1 MRKCKIGI
9 VGFGTVGSGIYKI
22 LSSEV
27 DSHPI
32 LKEIEI
38 AKIAVKDLNKKRDIE
53 LDNNLSKLVEK
64 LKKSE
69 DPKRKYEYILW
80 LGKKLKEPDS
90 EILVEENKVKGCV
103 SEVFVK
109 ATIKAGKLFWEG
121 YSDALIT
128 KGLLAFLI
136 SGLNELTPNEVVEID
151 KKFIEDTGLKAS
163 LTPSRSNGFL
173 NILLK
178 MQSQA
183 NEFL

>member
-1 MRKCKIGI
+1 MDNQETYIR
-9 VGFGTVGSGIYKI
+9 
-22 LSSEV
+22 L
-27 DSHPI
+27 
-32 LKEIEI
+32 
-38 AKIAVKDLNKKRDIE
+38 
-53 LDNNLSKLVEK
+53 NNLVDK
-64 LKKSE
+64 LKNSE

-80 LGKKLKEPDS
+80 LGKKLEEPDS
-90 EILVEENKVKGCV
+90 NILVPENKVKGCV

-109 ATIKAGKLFWEG
+109 ASIHEGKVYWQG

-136 SGLNELTPNEVVEID
+136 NGLNELTPKEVVKIN
-151 KKFIEDTGLKAS
+151 KKFLEETGLKAS

-183 NEFL
+183 NEFLSFQ

>member
-1 MRKCKIGI
+1 MDNQKTYIK
-9 VGFGTVGSGIYKI
+9 
-22 LSSEV
+22 
-27 DSHPI
+27 
-32 LKEIEI
+32 
-38 AKIAVKDLNKKRDIE
+38 LNK
-53 LDNNLSKLVEK
+53 LVDK
-64 LKKSE
+64 LKNSE

-80 LGKKLKEPDS
+80 LGKKLEEPDS
-90 EILVEENKVKGCV
+90 NILIPENKVNGCV

-109 ATIKAGKLFWEG
+109 ASIHSGKLYWQG

-136 SGLNELTPNEVVEID
+136 NGLNELTPKEVVKIN
-151 KKFIEDTGLKAS
+151 KKFLEETGLKAS

-183 NEFL
+183 NQFLSVQ

>member
-1 MRKCKIGI
+1 MDK
-9 VGFGTVGSGIYKI
+9 
-22 LSSEV
+22 
-27 DSHPI
+27 
-32 LKEIEI
+32 KETYI
-38 AKIAVKDLNKKRDIE
+38 KLF
-53 LDNNLSKLVEK
+53 KLVEK
-64 LKKSE
+64 LKNSD

-80 LGKKLKEPDS
+80 LGKKLKMPKNN
-90 EILVEENKVKGCV
+90 ILIPENKVKGCV

-109 ATIKAGKLFWEG
+109 AIINEGKLYWEG

-136 SGLNELTPNEVVEID
+136 NGLNDLTPKEVVNINN
-151 KKFIEDTGLKAS
+151 KFIEETGLKAS

-183 NEFL
+183 NNFLSD

>member
-1 MRKCKIGI
+1 MENREAY
-9 VGFGTVGSGIYKI
+9 T
-22 LSSEV
+22 
-27 DSHPI
+27 
-32 LKEIEI
+32 
-38 AKIAVKDLNKKRDIE
+38 
-53 LDNNLSKLVEK
+53 NLHNLVQK
-64 LKKSE
+64 LKNSN

-80 LGKKLKEPDS
+80 LGKKLKLPHND
-90 EILVEENKVKGCV
+90 ILIKENKVKGCV

-109 ATIKAGKLFWEG
+109 ATLQDGKLYWEG

-136 SGLNELTPNEVVEID
+136 SGLNELTPVEVVNIN
-151 KKFIEDTGLKAS
+151 KKFIEETGLKSS

-183 NEFL
+183 NYYLSN

>member
-1 MRKCKIGI
+1 MENKDTYINL
-9 VGFGTVGSGIYKI
+9 F
-22 LSSEV
+22 
-27 DSHPI
+27 
-32 LKEIEI
+32 KE
-38 AKIAVKDLNKKRDIE
+38 
-53 LDNNLSKLVEK
+53 VEK
-64 LKKSE
+64 LKNSD

-80 LGKKLKEPDS
+80 LGKKLKVPNKT
-90 EILVEENKVKGCV
+90 ILIPENKVQGCI

-109 ATIKAGKLFWEG
+109 ANFQEGKLYWEG

-136 SGLNELTPNEVVEID
+136 SGMNELTPKEVVNVD
-151 KKFIEDTGLKAS
+151 SKFIEDTGLKAS

-183 NEFL
+183 NDFL

>member
-1 MRKCKIGI
+1 MENQEK
-9 VGFGTVGSGIYKI
+9 Y
-22 LSSEV
+22 
-27 DSHPI
+27 
-32 LKEIEI
+32 
-38 AKIAVKDLNKKRDIE
+38 
-53 LDNNLSKLVEK
+53 NNLSRLVEK
-64 LKKSE
+64 LQKSE

-80 LGKKLKEPDS
+80 LGKKLKEPDRK
-90 EILVEENKVKGCV
+90 ILVEENKVKGCV

-109 ATIKAGKLFWEG
+109 ANIKDGKLSWEG

-136 SGLNELTPNEVVEID
+136 NALNDLTPNEVVKID
-151 KKFIEDTGLKAS
+151 KRFIEDTGLKAS

-183 NEFL
+183 NDFLLV

>member
-1 MRKCKIGI
+1 MKK
-9 VGFGTVGSGIYKI
+9 
-22 LSSEV
+22 
-27 DSHPI
+27 
-32 LKEIEI
+32 KETYI
-38 AKIAVKDLNKKRDIE
+38 KLF
-53 LDNNLSKLVEK
+53 KLVDK
-64 LKKSE
+64 LKYSD

-80 LGKKLKEPDS
+80 LGKKLKVPDND
-90 EILVEENKVKGCV
+90 ILIPENKVQGCV

-109 ATIKAGKLFWEG
+109 ARYLAGKLYWEG

-136 SGLNELTPNEVVEID
+136 SGMNELTPKEVVNINN
-151 KKFIEDTGLKAS
+151 KFIEDTGLKAS

-183 NEFL
+183 NEFLS

>member
-1 MRKCKIGI
+1 MKNTETYISLFKQ
-9 VGFGTVGSGIYKI
+9 
-22 LSSEV
+22 
-27 DSHPI
+27 
-32 LKEIEI
+32 
-38 AKIAVKDLNKKRDIE
+38 
-53 LDNNLSKLVEK
+53 VEK
-64 LKKSE
+64 LKNSE

-80 LGKKLKEPDS
+80 LGKKLKVPDKT
-90 EILVEENKVKGCV
+90 IFIPENKVQGCV

-109 ATIKAGKLFWEG
+109 ASFQDGKLYWEG

-136 SGLNELTPNEVVEID
+136 SGMNELTPKEVVNI
-151 KKFIEDTGLKAS
+151 KSNFIEDTGLNAT

>member
-1 MRKCKIGI
+1 M
-9 VGFGTVGSGIYKI
+9 
-22 LSSEV
+22 EN
-27 DSHPI
+27 
-32 LKEIEI
+32 KETYI
-38 AKIAVKDLNKKRDIE
+38 KLF
-53 LDNNLSKLVEK
+53 KLVDK
-64 LKKSE
+64 LKNSD

-80 LGKKLKEPDS
+80 LGKKLKIPNNN
-90 EILVEENKVKGCV
+90 ILIPENKVQGCV

-109 ATIKAGKLFWEG
+109 AILLEGKLYWEG

-136 SGLNELTPNEVVEID
+136 SGMNELTPKEVVNINN
-151 KKFIEDTGLKAS
+151 KFIEDTGLKAS

>member
-1 MRKCKIGI
+1 MDNQ
-9 VGFGTVGSGIYKI
+9 GTYI
-22 LSSEV
+22 
-27 DSHPI
+27 
-32 LKEIEI
+32 
-38 AKIAVKDLNKKRDIE
+38 
-53 LDNNLSKLVEK
+53 K
-64 LKKSE
+64 LKNLVDKLKNSE

-80 LGKKLKEPDS
+80 LGKKLEEPDS
-90 EILVEENKVKGCV
+90 NILVHENKVKGCV

-109 ATIKAGKLFWEG
+109 ASIHEGKLYWQG

-136 SGLNELTPNEVVEID
+136 NGLNELTPKEVVSIN
-151 KKFIEDTGLKAS
+151 KKILEETGLKAS

-183 NEFL
+183 NQFLSFQ

>member
-1 MRKCKIGI
+1 MENN
-9 VGFGTVGSGIYKI
+9 GIYI
-22 LSSEV
+22 
-27 DSHPI
+27 
-32 LKEIEI
+32 
-38 AKIAVKDLNKKRDIE
+38 
-53 LDNNLSKLVEK
+53 NLFKQVEK
-64 LKKSE
+64 LKNSD

-80 LGKKLKEPDS
+80 LGKKLEEPDS
-90 EILVEENKVKGCV
+90 NILIPENKVKGCV

-109 ATIKAGKLFWEG
+109 ANIKGGKLFWEG

-136 SGLNELTPNEVVEID
+136 TGLNELTPNEVIKID
-151 KKFIEDTGLKAS
+151 KKFIEDTGLRSS

>member
-1 MRKCKIGI
+1 MENQEK
-9 VGFGTVGSGIYKI
+9 Y
-22 LSSEV
+22 
-27 DSHPI
+27 
-32 LKEIEI
+32 
-38 AKIAVKDLNKKRDIE
+38 
-53 LDNNLSKLVEK
+53 NNLSKLVEK

-80 LGKKLKEPDS
+80 LGKKLKEPDR
-90 EILVEENKVKGCV
+90 
-103 SEVFVK
+103 
-109 ATIKAGKLFWEG
+109 
-121 YSDALIT
+121 
-128 KGLLAFLI
+128 
-136 SGLNELTPNEVVEID
+136 LNELTPNQVVEID

>member
-1 MRKCKIGI
+1 MENNE
-9 VGFGTVGSGIYKI
+9 IYI
-22 LSSEV
+22 
-27 DSHPI
+27 
-32 LKEIEI
+32 
-38 AKIAVKDLNKKRDIE
+38 
-53 LDNNLSKLVEK
+53 NLFKQVEK
-64 LKKSE
+64 LKNSE

-80 LGKKLKEPDS
+80 LGKKLKVPNDTV
-90 EILVEENKVKGCV
+90 LVPENKVQGCI

-109 ATIKAGKLFWEG
+109 ANFQDGKLFWEG

-136 SGLNELTPNEVVEID
+136 IGMNELTPKEVVNINS
-151 KKFIEDTGLKAS
+151 KFIEDTGLKAS

-183 NEFL
+183 NDFLSE

>member
-1 MRKCKIGI
+1 LISLTSFIRM
-9 VGFGTVGSGIYKI
+9 
-22 LSSEV
+22 EN
-27 DSHPI
+27 
-32 LKEIEI
+32 KETYI
-38 AKIAVKDLNKKRDIE
+38 
-53 LDNNLSKLVEK
+53 NLFNQVEK
-64 LKKSE
+64 LKNSE

-80 LGKKLKEPDS
+80 LGKKLKTPNNN
-90 EILVEENKVKGCV
+90 ILIPENKVQGCV

-109 ATIKAGKLFWEG
+109 ASLLEGKLYWEG

-136 SGLNELTPNEVVEID
+136 AGMKELTPKEVININY
-151 KKFIEDTGLKAS
+151 KFIEDSGLKAS

-183 NEFL
+183 NDFL

>member
-1 MRKCKIGI
+1 MDNQKAYIK
-9 VGFGTVGSGIYKI
+9 
-22 LSSEV
+22 L
-27 DSHPI
+27 
-32 LKEIEI
+32 
-38 AKIAVKDLNKKRDIE
+38 
-53 LDNNLSKLVEK
+53 NNLVDK
-64 LKKSE
+64 LKNSE

-80 LGKKLKEPDS
+80 LGKKLEEPDS
-90 EILVEENKVKGCV
+90 NILVHENKVMGCV

-109 ATIKAGKLFWEG
+109 ASINEGKLYWQG

-136 SGLNELTPNEVVEID
+136 NGLNELTPKEVVKIN
-151 KKFIEDTGLKAS
+151 KKFLEETGLKAS

-183 NEFL
+183 NEFLSVQ